1 MPVGSGDAAMD
12 CTLQR
17 DLDPLDLEIVERTV
31 QGAWD
36 ARKASCGPVEL
47 ESDEELEIAL
57 RREIAEIVR
66 ASGVSDAD
74 VLLDM
79 LSEKNGEDRPQSHA
93 SSLASD

>member
-1 MPVGSGDAAMD
+1 MD

-31 QGAWD
+31 QGDWD
-36 ARKASCGPVEL
+36 AIKASCGPVEL

-57 RREIAEIVR
+57 RRELAEMVR

-79 LSEKNGEDRPQSHA
+79 LIEAMSKKDGEARPQSHA
-93 SSLASD
+93 SSLASE

>member
-1 MPVGSGDAAMD
+1 MD

-31 QGAWD
+31 QVAWD
-36 ARKASCGPVEL
+36 AIKASCAPVEL
-47 ESDEELEIAL
+47 GSDEELEIVL
-57 RREIAEIVR
+57 RREIAEMIR

-79 LSEKNGEDRPQSHA
+79 LSEKGR
-93 SSLASD
+93 